1 MAKTSYIDSK
11 TIAKNTLFLYFR
23 LLFILGINLYLS
35 RVVLEVLGFENYGIY
50 NVVGGFV
57 MMLMGISG
65 ALATATQRFISI
77 ELGKGENGN
86 VQKIF
91 STALTVHLILA
102 GIILIIGE
110 TIGLWFL
117 NTHIN
122 LPDGRIVAANIVFQ
136 FSLLVFIVKVINVP
150 YEGAIIAHEKMS
162 VFAFVG
168 IFEVILKL
176 VIVYSLLIIPWDRL
190 ISYSILLAFVAI
202 ATQVIYWRYCNNKI
216 KQCYTKYDWAPE
228 RGKNILSFVGWNLVG
243 SLSAIAKNQG
253 VNVVLNMF
261 FGVLVNAAN
270 GIAMQVF
277 FAVTSFVNN
286 ILFAM
291 NPQIIKSYAAGE
303 RENMY
308 KLVFMGSRVTA
319 IMFICLA
326 IPIIIETP
334 FILKMWLVEVPQ
346 YTAIFIQLI
355 LITAVIDTITVPL
368 VTVMHATG
376 KVRDFQIIVEGTQ
389 MMVLPAVYLLFK
401 FFDVPPYMA
410 LVVCMLFAV
419 ICMFLRILVLR
430 KIAQLQVGTF
440 IKSCILRII
449 VVVAASVVL
458 PYWIYHALSVNI
470 WTFILVVMVSVLS
483 TLASGYYIGLNKNE
497 RMVVVAKVKERL
509 HLSSKK

>member
-1 MAKTSYIDSK
+1 MAGASYIDSK
-11 TIAKNTLFLYFR
+11 KIAKNTLFLYFR

-35 RVVLEVLGFENYGIY
+35 RVVLDVLGLDNYGIY

-57 MMLMGISG
+57 MMLMGLSG

-102 GIILIIGE
+102 GIILVIGE

-122 LPDGRIVAANIVFQ
+122 LPEGRALAANIVYQ

-162 VFAFVG
+162 TFAFVG
-168 IFEVILKL
+168 IFEVLLKL
-176 VIVYSLLIIPWDRL
+176 VIVYSLLIIPCDRL

-202 ATQVIYWRYCNNKI
+202 ITQVIYWKYCNKRI
-216 KQCYTKYDWAPE
+216 KQCSTKYRWE
-228 RGKNILSFVGWNLVG
+228 SEQGKNILSFVGWNLIG

-261 FGVLVNAAN
+261 FGVLINAAN

-291 NPQIIKSYAAGE
+291 NPQIIKSYASGD
-303 RENMY
+303 RFNMY
-308 KLVFMGSRVTA
+308 KLVFMGSRVAT
-319 IMFICLA
+319 ILFICLA

-334 FILKMWLVEVPQ
+334 YILGIWLVEVPQ
-346 YTAIFIQLI
+346 YAAIFIRLI

-376 KVRDFQIIVEGTQ
+376 KVKEFQIIVEGTQ
-389 MMVLPAVYLLFK
+389 MMTLPTVYLMFK
-401 FFDVPPYMA
+401 FFDYPPYMA
-410 LVVCMLFAV
+410 LVVGVIFAI
-419 ICMFLRILVLR
+419 ICMFLRIAVLH
-430 KIAQLQVGTF
+430 KIAQLQVGEF
-440 IKSCILRII
+440 IKSCIFRVVI
-449 VVVAASVVL
+449 VAVVALLL
-458 PYWIYHALSVNI
+458 PYWVYIVLPINILSF
-470 WTFILVVMVSVLS
+470 TLVVVVSIIS
-483 TLASGYYIGLNKNE
+483 TLVSGYYIGLNKNE
-497 RMVVVAKVKERL
+497 RMVVLAKVKERL
-509 HLSSKK
+509 HLTA

>member
-1 MAKTSYIDSK
+1 MAGASYIDSK
-11 TIAKNTLFLYFR
+11 KIAKNTLFLYFR
-23 LLFILGINLYLS
+23 LLFILCINLYLS
-35 RVVLEVLGFENYGIY
+35 RVVLEVLGLDNYGIY

-57 MMLMGISG
+57 MMLMGLSG

-102 GIILIIGE
+102 GIIFIIGE

-122 LPDGRIVAANIVFQ
+122 LPEGRILAANIVFQ

-162 VFAFVG
+162 TFAFVG
-168 IFEVILKL
+168 IFEVVFKL
-176 VIVYSLLIIPWDRL
+176 IIVYLILIIPYDRL
-190 ISYSILLAFVAI
+190 ISYSVLLALVAI
-202 ATQVIYWRYCNNKI
+202 VTQVIYWKYCNKRI
-216 KQCYTKYDWAPE
+216 KQCSTKYRWEAE
-228 RGKNILSFVGWNLVG
+228 QGKNILSFVGWNLIG

-291 NPQIIKSYAAGE
+291 NPQIIKSYAAGD

-308 KLVFMGSRVTA
+308 KLVFMGSRVAT
-319 IMFICLA
+319 ILFICLA

-334 FILKMWLVEVPQ
+334 YILGIWLVEVPQ
-346 YTAIFIQLI
+346 YAAIFIQLI

-389 MMVLPAVYLLFK
+389 MMALPAVYLLFK
-401 FFDVPPYMA
+401 FYDVPPYMA
-410 LVVCMLFAV
+410 LVVCLAFAV
-419 ICMFLRILVLR
+419 ICMFLRIFVLR
-430 KIAQLQVGTF
+430 NIAQLQVGAF

-449 VVVAASVVL
+449 VVAVVALVL
-458 PYWIYHALSVNI
+458 PLCIYMASPINV
-470 WTFILVVMVSVLS
+470 WTFILVVIVSVLS

-497 RMVVVAKVKERL
+497 RMVVVAKIKERL
-509 HLSSKK
+509 HLSV